1 MSMRCGLQTLLE
13 AARFVELQEEFEKQ
27 QLVTLHAAEEP
38 LLNNK
43 DAGYH
48 PTSVTLPSSDLP
60 ASLNHIEPPITPP
73 RQQQQPQQQLHQQA
87 TPVVLQQQH
96 TQQLQLQ
103 LHQPQQQSPQQPLQQ
118 QPQQQLQLQLHQPL
132 QQHHAVYKSAVAA
145 TAVAV
150 TANNNNTAVALVNSH
165 DENVAALSLAQE
177 LKRRT
182 GCHFRSGTREVHNK
196 LEKNRRAHLK
206 ECFELLKKQVPA
218 SQDEKKTSNLSIL
231 RSAIRYIQVLRRR
244 ERELEHE
251 MERLAREKIWAQQRH
266 ASLKKELAAKW
277 DHIDFSKLL
286 PDLPPDVTT
295 RKTTIAATSINGDFE
310 TERDASMVTSDA
322 DDSKLS
328 ALYSSTSSLSSSSPP
343 TLPFVSD
350 IIPHQVQVVSTSPM
364 MGSTIHIVPQTRNSS
379 SLPPNALQQQ
389 TLTFVHHKDALNQ
402 HDGTTQA
409 VLTKVSNG
417 SFTLYG
423 DPKLTPNRS
432 KMSLAGIKIGTSV
445 IDHSNNTASAPIR
458 LLQNNIIAAQTS
470 VVNRGQPTPN
480 HVITRP
486 LLLTHH
492 HTNSAPAHLVLST
505 ASSKA
510 VTIPNQQLPPLSNGH
525 LIVKPSAMVVMN
537 SSQPKSHHSGHKA

>member
-1 MSMRCGLQTLLE
+1 MGVLILNVDTWVAPPKKKWIRHYLL
-13 AARFVELQEEFEKQ
+13 
-27 QLVTLHAAEEP
+27 EEP

-87 TPVVLQQQH
+87 TPVALQQQH

-103 LHQPQQQSPQQPLQQ
+103 LHQPQQQLPQQPLQQ

-132 QQHHAVYKSAVAA
+132 QQHHAVYKS
-145 TAVAV
+145 AVAV

-182 GCHFRSGTREVHNK
+182 GSGTREVHNK

-432 KMSLAGIKIGTSV
+432 KMSLAGM
-445 IDHSNNTASAPIR
+445 
-458 LLQNNIIAAQTS
+458 
-470 VVNRGQPTPN
+470 
-480 HVITRP
+480 
-486 LLLTHH
+486 
-492 HTNSAPAHLVLST
+492 
-505 ASSKA
+505 
-510 VTIPNQQLPPLSNGH
+510 QQ
-525 LIVKPSAMVVMN
+525 
-537 SSQPKSHHSGHKA
+537 

>member
-1 MSMRCGLQTLLE
+1 MGILILNVDTWVAPPKKKWIRHYFL
-13 AARFVELQEEFEKQ
+13 
-27 QLVTLHAAEEP
+27 EP
-38 LLNNK
+38 LLSNK
-43 DAGYH
+43 DVGYH

-60 ASLNHIEPPITPP
+60 ASLNHIEPPSTPP
-73 RQQQQPQQQLHQQA
+73 RQQQQLQLYQQA
-87 TPVVLQQQH
+87 TPVALQQQH

-103 LHQPQQQSPQQPLQQ
+103 LHQPQQQLQQPPPPPPPPPPQQQQ
-118 QPQQQLQLQLHQPL
+118 QQQQLQLQLHQPL
-132 QQHHAVYKSAVAA
+132 QQHQAVYKPAVAA
-145 TAVAV
+145 CTAVV
-150 TANNNNTAVALVNSH
+150 TANNNNTTTTVALVNSH
-165 DENVAALSLAQE
+165 DDNAAALSLAQE

-182 GCHFRSGTREVHNK
+182 GSGTREVHNK

-286 PDLPPDVTT
+286 PDLPPDVIT
-295 RKTTIAATSINGDFE
+295 RKATIAATSINGDFE

>member
-13 AARFVELQEEFEKQ
+13 AAQFVELQEEFEKQ

-38 LLNNK
+38 LSNS

-48 PTSVTLPSSDLP
+48 PSSVTLPSSDLP
-60 ASLNHIEPPITPP
+60 RSLNHIEPPSTPP
-73 RQQQQPQQQLHQQA
+73 SQQQLQQATSVLLQQQPQPQTQAQQQQQHHHHHQQQQQPQTQHLH
-87 TPVVLQQQH
+87 H
-96 TQQLQLQ
+96 
-103 LHQPQQQSPQQPLQQ
+103 
-118 QPQQQLQLQLHQPL
+118 
-132 QQHHAVYKSAVAA
+132 VYKPTVTTVVTTNNSNAVAI
-145 TAVAV
+145 V
-150 TANNNNTAVALVNSH
+150 NNH
-165 DENVAALSLAQE
+165 DENVVALSLAQE

-182 GCHFRSGTREVHNK
+182 GSGTREVHNK

-286 PDLPPDVTT
+286 PDLPPDVMTT
-295 RKTTIAATSINGDFE
+295 RKTTIATSINGDFE

-343 TLPFVSD
+343 TLPLISD
-350 IIPHQVQVVSTSPM
+350 ITPHQVQVVSTSPM
-364 MGSTIHIVPQTRNSS
+364 MGSTIHIVPQPRNSS
-379 SLPPNALQQQ
+379 SLPSNTLQQQ

-432 KMSLAGIKIGTSV
+432 KVSLAGIKIGPSV
-445 IDHSNNTASAPIR
+445 IDHSNNTAAAPIR
-458 LLQNNIIAAQTS
+458 LLQNNSLITAQTS

-492 HTNSAPAHLVLST
+492 HTNSSPAHLVLST

-510 VTIPNQQLPPLSNGH
+510 VTIPNQQIPPLSNGH
-525 LIVKPSAMVVMN
+525 LLVKPSAMVVMN